1 MITLEEAKEMFL
13 KYDCSLFAMARE
25 DQPFYE
31 EYQMLN
37 ISKEVQEKW
46 RQELFDQ
53 LKGQLKS
60 KGSVMLFDRLYEL
73 AENGYRYKDN
83 RYGYN
88 RERLLALK
96 EALAFVKYD
105 NLRDNAIIS
114 ETIIGRTVLSARHG
128 MIFWA
133 YDLGEYEIAKEL
145 VLYTMDLLSYQPEE
159 DRLRDR
165 FERDRTKCSLI
176 NSELQLGC
184 FD

>member
-13 KYDCSLFAMARE
+13 KYDCSTFAMARE

-31 EYQMLN
+31 EYRKSN
-37 ISKEVQEKW
+37 ISKEMEEKW
-46 RQELFDQ
+46 IQELFDH
-53 LKGQLKS
+53 LKDQLKS
-60 KGSVMLFDRLYEL
+60 KGSVMLFDRLYDL
-73 AENGYRYKDN
+73 AKNGN
-83 RYGYN
+83 RDN

-114 ETIIGRTVLSARHG
+114 ETIIGRKVLSVRSG

-165 FERDRTKCSLI
+165 FERDRTKCRLI
-176 NSELQLGC
+176 NSELQLVC
-184 FD
+184 LD